1 MRKCNP
7 EPDAST
13 RALLPPV
20 PCAARAP
27 SSSVWNSAWALNSST
42 RGASLEAKGRAPGAV
57 GVDGAAP
64 GVPLPSPAGYFK
76 SLAASAGLELIGKN
90 LNFESPA
97 FYASAGLE
105 LIGENLIFEV
115 DLPSTQKSNAGAR
128 GNEFHDKSA
137 PA

>member
-1 MRKCNP
+1 MRVQVQFSRLSEEHRIKGELCAKFGEIIFRNGEIGGGHHWINFSLGGSP
-7 EPDAST
+7 FAI
-13 RALLPPV
+13 LP
-20 PCAARAP
+20 
-27 SSSVWNSAWALNSST
+27 NLNF
-42 RGASLEAKGRAPGAV
+42 E
-57 GVDGAAP
+57 
-64 GVPLPSPAGYFK
+64 SPAFY
-76 SLAASAGLELIGKN
+76 ASAGLELIGKN